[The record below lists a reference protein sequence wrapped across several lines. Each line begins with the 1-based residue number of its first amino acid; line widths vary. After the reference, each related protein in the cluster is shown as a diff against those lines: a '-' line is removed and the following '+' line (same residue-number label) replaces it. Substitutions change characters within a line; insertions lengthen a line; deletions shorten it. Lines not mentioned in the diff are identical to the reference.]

1 MANASATV
9 AFTTSELCLQ
19 TISPSSDWFKVIMKQ
34 VDVIVHEISQ
44 STPACE
50 VGLHTGLAFFAGWW
64 GLHALTSNLPFLLE
78 IKGKKEQ
85 TM

>member
-1 MANASATV
+1 
-9 AFTTSELCLQ
+9 
-19 TISPSSDWFKVIMKQ
+19 MKQ

-78 IKGKKEQ
+78 IKGKKEP